1 MHQNHLHTGI
11 DFACAV
17 AKHFKL
23 PDTTDASMEM
33 VTGANEVFGVKVKL
47 ILTADDLAAIADR
60 MPGRSLPEVAAHA
73 VEKLSINAWANER
86 DTLLQGMSF
95 DAWICHR
102 AGVAHAAEAIG
113 FDAWMRQRTEAA
125 HQAMMRH
132 GRLRALQYGRPA

>member
-47 ILTADDLAAIADR
+47 ILTADDLAAIADL
-60 MPGRSLPEVAAHA
+60 MPGRSSQAVTVHA
-73 VEKLSINAWANER
+73 VEKLSISAWAHER
-86 DTLLQGMSF
+86 DPLLQGMSF

-113 FDAWMRQRTEAA
+113 FDTWMRERVESA
-125 HQAMMRH
+125 HQALMRH
-132 GRLRALQYGRPA
+132 ARLGGQSYGI

>member
-47 ILTADDLAAIADR
+47 IVTADDLAAIADL
-60 MPGRSLPEVAAHA
+60 MPGRSSPAVTVHA
-73 VEKLSINAWANER
+73 VEKLGISAWAHER
-86 DTLLQGMSF
+86 DPLLQGMSF
-95 DAWICHR
+95 DAWLCHR
-102 AGVAHAAEAIG
+102 AGVAHVAEAIG
-113 FDAWMRQRTEAA
+113 FDAWMRERAECA

-132 GRLRALQYGRPA
+132 ARRGGQPYGY

>member
-1 MHQNHLHTGI
+1 MYQNHLHTGI
-11 DFACAV
+11 EFALAV

-23 PDTTDASMEM
+23 PDTTDVDMEM

-47 ILTADDLAAIADR
+47 MLTADDLAAIADL
-60 MPGRSLPEVAAHA
+60 MPGRSSQAFAAHA
-73 VEKLSINAWANER
+73 AEELSINAWANER

-113 FDAWMRQRTEAA
+113 FDAWMRERTECA

-132 GRLRALQYGRPA
+132 ARRGGQPYGY